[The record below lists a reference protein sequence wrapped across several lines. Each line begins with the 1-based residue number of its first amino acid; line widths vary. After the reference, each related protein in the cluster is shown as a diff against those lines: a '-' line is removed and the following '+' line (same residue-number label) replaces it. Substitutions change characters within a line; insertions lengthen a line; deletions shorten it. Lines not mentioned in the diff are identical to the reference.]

1 MIKNASFNINFIS
14 VNPEASLKGLNEG
27 QINVIFDSLGETEAT
42 KLIPNIIKENLD
54 FSLEFKNVKAKQV

>member
-27 QINVIFDSLGETEAT
+27 EINVVFDSLGEKEAT
-42 KLIPNIIKENLD
+42 KLIPNIRK
-54 FSLEFKNVKAKQV
+54 